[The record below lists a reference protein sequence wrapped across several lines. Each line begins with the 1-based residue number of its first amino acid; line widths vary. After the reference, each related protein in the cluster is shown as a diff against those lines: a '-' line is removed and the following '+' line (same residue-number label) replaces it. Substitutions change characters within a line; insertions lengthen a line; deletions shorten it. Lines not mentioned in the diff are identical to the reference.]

1 MHTRIINL
9 NQYTVIINW
18 GNDYKAYVTYH
29 KDGNQVTE
37 WSSID
42 SYHQSLISA
51 VVDAA
56 CYSLKLDKY
65 SY

>member
-1 MHTRIINL
+1 MNTRIINL
-9 NQYTVIINW
+9 NQYTIIINW
-18 GNDYKAYVTYH
+18 GDDYNAYVTYH
-29 KDGNQVTE
+29 KSGQQVNE

-42 SYHQSLISA
+42 IYHQSLLSA
-51 VVDAA
+51 LVDAA

>member
-1 MHTRIINL
+1 MNTRIINL
-9 NQYTVIINW
+9 NQYVIIITW
-18 GNDYKAYVTYH
+18 TGDFKAYVTYH
-29 KDGNQVTE
+29 KDGKQVTE

-51 VVDAA
+51 VIDAA